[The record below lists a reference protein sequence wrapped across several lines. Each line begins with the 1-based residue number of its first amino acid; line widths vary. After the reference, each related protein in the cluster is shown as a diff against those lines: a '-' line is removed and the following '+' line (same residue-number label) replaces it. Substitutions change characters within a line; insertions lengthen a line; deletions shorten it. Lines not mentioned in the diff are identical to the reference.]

1 MWTVNATDVEWVE
14 WKHVNKTS
22 IVAQLESQINQLKQ
36 ELDVQQYDDQSK
48 KQKIKS
54 KLDDLNN

>member
-1 MWTVNATDVEWVE
+1 
-14 WKHVNKTS
+14 VNKTS